1 MPRPGTEIA
10 IRERLAAGKLNSLEV
25 QLLVFLK
32 FGLTTSYDLL
42 AHAGMSAGLT
52 GPVLRRMEEAGLLS
66 CTRGSRRVI
75 RYALTL
81 LGKNALYRSLES
93 RRLNSSMDGASV
105 TFDGAARE
113 ALLVWLS
120 EGKDEAIR
128 YLDSEVEIA
137 IAQIRKRARE
147 TKDSKEAM
155 ISLMKKAS
163 DMMTDKQKGIM
174 IANIYQ
180 WMKAMSDAAMS
191 KAAEEAMRALHDLV
205 AMLPSEFRIP
215 LD

>member
-1 MPRPGTEIA
+1 
-10 IRERLAAGKLNSLEV
+10 
-25 QLLVFLK
+25 
-32 FGLTTSYDLL
+32 
-42 AHAGMSAGLT
+42 
-52 GPVLRRMEEAGLLS
+52 
-66 CTRGSRRVI
+66 
-75 RYALTL
+75 
-81 LGKNALYRSLES
+81 
-93 RRLNSSMDGASV
+93 MDGASV